1 MTEFPLLRGRL
12 ANSGEQADGMCSAFA
27 DGKAWSISNSPA
39 NRRGAAHGGG
49 GVRYGFIEAPRQL
62 HAERLRFT
70 HPIDGS
76 AAQINAPL
84 PGESDGVGWVE
95 Y

>member
-1 MTEFPLLRGRL
+1 MLRI
-12 ANSGEQADGMCSAFA
+12 SGPQAC
-27 DGKAWSISNSPA
+27 SISNSPA
-39 NRRGAAHGGG
+39 NRRGAAHGG

-70 HPIDGS
+70 HPTDGS

-84 PGESDGVGWVE
+84 PGESEGVRGSCEAGELKIKRGIWSAVCAQSP
-95 Y
+95 